1 MRTPAKAAGSV
12 PAMEWRDLERADEI
26 VVVSAPSAW
35 SDARVEAWLD
45 WAGEIEPKAALGG
58 GPARYAERVA
68 QAGLARGLFGDKAD
82 AGAFREALLAT
93 MLSGIA
99 TPTGGQAGLDLL
111 PEIAEFEFQSI
122 VRECLGRRR
131 SRALAAQA
139 SARLDAALAQVA
151 DAVRRCSGDP
161 RACADVRKNPALARA
176 ARKARDLGADDRT
189 LLDAIATA
197 DAPRTPLAEPS
208 AVAEMAMVASAS
220 RQDVAAGNEAAAFAA
235 QVGWETSALT
245 LALSPVDAELLAR
258 GVEIGAAIDAS
269 AFLDAEGFDVERFTY
284 VCHLWATALELER
297 GERPARLGLAGVGD
311 CLLSQGWAQT
321 SIEGRD
327 GAAVLWALAVGAALS
342 ASAEAAAVMGPD
354 AAFTQDKQSVLKTL
368 AERRVRAAALR
379 SALATEA
386 AAALA
391 TAHALA
397 RKHGLRSAALVGPF
411 EDLEAT
417 LRLGGAP
424 VGPAGA
430 LSPVSVAQTADGFLL
445 PSFSAAAFEALSS
458 EGVDLDAARRHALGH
473 GSLAESPAIDH
484 AMLQARGFT
493 AHEIEKA
500 EHALRENHG
509 LRAAFAPAIVGA
521 GFLRDVLGASAE
533 DVARRDFDTLAF
545 ADFSAVEIAAAE
557 RHALGAGSLNDCD
570 ALNPELREAFK
581 SVEAPVLADRLAM
594 LAAVEAFACLPTA
607 VSIPVAFDSRP
618 ADAVRA
624 QAAAARS
631 GIRALRLQRAA
642 APADFKLDLPDEPAV
657 EAPRAA
663 PSLRDQRTR
672 EPVVTERV
680 VEKIVERDRSR
691 RRLPDRRKGYIQKAA
706 VGGHKVYLH
715 TGEYE
720 DGELGELFIDMHK
733 EGAAFRSLM
742 NNFAIAVSLGLQHGV
757 PLHEF
762 VDAFVYTKFEPAG
775 PVTGNDSIKSATSI
789 LDYVFRELGVSYLG
803 RDDLANGDP
812 GEFNADGL
820 GAGKGRPGDEIDD
833 AELAPVPA
841 SLFISKGFSRGA
853 AHDNLV
859 FASFGRRRV
868 EGQDRPG
875 AEGEMCPACGDLSL
889 SRRGG
894 MTVCDTCGAQSD
906 RPGPMA
912 SS

>member
-1 MRTPAKAAGSV
+1 MRTPAKVAGLV

-26 VVVSAPSAW
+26 VVVSAPASW

-45 WAGEIEPKAALGG
+45 WAGEVEPKAPLGG
-58 GPARYAERVA
+58 GPARYADRIA
-68 QAGLARGLFGDKAD
+68 QAGLSRGLFGDKAD

-99 TPTGGQAGLDLL
+99 TPAGGQKGLELL
-111 PEIAEFEFQSI
+111 PDIGEFEFQSA
-122 VRECLGRRR
+122 VKTTLAQRRGRL
-131 SRALAAQA
+131 LAAQA
-139 SARLDAALAQVA
+139 AARLDTALEQVA

-176 ARKARDLGADDRT
+176 ARKARELGADDRT
-189 LLDAIATA
+189 ILDAIATA
-197 DAPRTPLAEPS
+197 DAIRPPLGEQAPEH
-208 AVAEMAMVASAS
+208 ELAMVAAAS
-220 RQDVAAGNEAAAFAA
+220 RQGVAAGDEAATLAA

-245 LALSPVDAELLAR
+245 LALSPTDAEILSR
-258 GVEIGAAIDAS
+258 GVGVGAAIDAS
-269 AFLDAEGFDVERFTY
+269 AFLDGDGFDIERFTY
-284 VCHLWATALELER
+284 VCHLWGTALELER
-297 GERPARLGLAGVGD
+297 GDRPARLGLAGVGD
-311 CLLSQGWAQT
+311 CLLSQGWSQT

-327 GAAVLWALAVGAALS
+327 GAAALWALAVGAALS
-342 ASAEAAAVMGPD
+342 ASAEAAAILG
-354 AAFTQDKQSVLKTL
+354 QDESFAQDRQGVLKTL

-379 SALATEA
+379 SDLATEA

-411 EDLEAT
+411 EDAEAS

-424 VGPAGA
+424 IGA
-430 LSPVSVAQTADGFLL
+430 ANAMTPVSVTQTADGWLL
-445 PSFSAAAFEALSS
+445 PTFSPAAFEALSS

-473 GSLAESPAIDH
+473 GSLLDSPAIDH
-484 AMLQARGFT
+484 VMLQARGFT

-500 EHALRENHG
+500 ENALRESQS
-509 LRAAFAPAIVGA
+509 LRAAFAPAVVGA

-545 ADFSAVEIAAAE
+545 ADFSPAEIAAAE
-557 RHALGAGSLNDCD
+557 RHALGAGTLGDCE
-570 ALNPELREAFK
+570 ALNPELREAFH
-581 SVEAPVLADRLAM
+581 SVEVPAFADRLAM
-594 LAAVEAFACLPTA
+594 LVAVEGFACLPSA
-607 VSIPVAFDSRP
+607 VTVPIAFDARP

-631 GIRALRLQRAA
+631 GVRALRLQRAA
-642 APADFKLDLPDEPAV
+642 TPADFKLDLPDEPAA
-657 EAPRAA
+657 EAPRVA
-663 PSLRDQRTR
+663 PAR

-757 PLHEF
+757 PLEEF

-789 LDYVFRELGVSYLG
+789 LDYIFRELGVSYLG
-803 RDDLANGDP
+803 RDDLANGDSDQ
-812 GEFNADGL
+812 FNADGL
-820 GAGKGRPGDEIDD
+820 GWGKPLSDDEIDD
-833 AELAPVPA
+833 VGPDPVLA
-841 SLFISKGFSRGA
+841 SKFISKGFSRGA
-853 AHDNLV
+853 TPDNLV

-868 EGQDRPG
+868 EGADRPG
-875 AEGEMCPACGDLSL
+875 ADGEMCPSCGDLSL
-889 SRRGG
+889 IRRGG

-906 RPGPMA
+906 RPGPVA